1 MKDEVREFLEDILNE
16 ACDIKEFTEG
26 KGLEQYSEDRLLKA
40 GVERKFEVIGEAM
53 NRIKTYDE
61 DVLENIRNYRGI
73 ISFRNIL
80 AHGYDIIEDK
90 VVWGIVENDL
100 DTLIEDIQKLLTK

>member
-1 MKDEVREFLEDILNE
+1 MKDEVREHLEDILRE
-16 ACDIKEFTEG
+16 ASDIKEFTSG
-26 KGLEQYSEDRLLKA
+26 IIFEQYSKNRLLKA
-40 GVERKFEVIGEAM
+40 GVERKLEIIGEAL
-53 NRIKTYDE
+53 NRIKSIDE
-61 DVLENIRNYRGI
+61 YSLEKIREYRSI

-100 DTLIEDIQKLLTK
+100 DILMADVKYLLAK